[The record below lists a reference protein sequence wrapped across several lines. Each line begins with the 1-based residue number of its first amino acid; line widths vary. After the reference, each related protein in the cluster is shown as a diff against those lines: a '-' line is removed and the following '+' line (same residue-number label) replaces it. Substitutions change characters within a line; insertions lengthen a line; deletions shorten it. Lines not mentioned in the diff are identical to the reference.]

1 MLRNRLPIAVFSTVL
16 ILGGCSFS
24 SEALW
29 PSLSGG
35 APSDKVT
42 TAGSA
47 KAASVVKPTKALAIK
62 PSSGE
67 KAGQPLVDATA
78 AQVPPKLG
86 TTNFQVQPPKPGQ
99 PTGTFVGK
107 KVAQLRDDLRR
118 LQTSI
123 SQENSD
129 LQVVRKQTI
138 VNAQGYHGRVA
149 GIRSRLQLGTTP
161 GNPQL
166 VGEWNT
172 AQVELEKVHTDI
184 GRMNALSNRVA
195 ADAAMS
201 TYLLEAT
208 RAAFGLSGAIDA
220 DHRQLEV
227 LEDDVNRTVV
237 LIDRLLTELS
247 DDIRRQSNYVSTER
261 SGLNTLAL
269 AIKNGEFF
277 GPSLATASYTQ
288 AAGPVNSATLS
299 RGISS
304 RREPRRPLVV
314 IRFDRPDV
322 NYQQALYTAVN
333 RALERKPDASFDLVA
348 VSTLRGGTARSA
360 LNANTARRNAQSV
373 LRSLVDM
380 GLPPSRVALS
390 ATTSP
395 TGGNEVRLYVR

>member
-1 MLRNRLPIAVFSTVL
+1 MVQTRLPIAVLSTMLV
-16 ILGGCSFS
+16 LGGCSFS
-24 SEALW
+24 TDALW
-29 PSLSGG
+29 PSLSGQ
-35 APSDKVT
+35 APSPSSAV
-42 TAGSA
+42 AG
-47 KAASVVKPTKALAIK
+47 AASKVVPIK

-67 KAGQPLVDATA
+67 TSGQPLVNPTI
-78 AQVPPKLG
+78 AQSPPRLG
-86 TTNFQVQPPKPGQ
+86 STNFQVEPPRAGQ
-99 PTGTFVGK
+99 ATGTFVGN
-107 KVAQLRDDLRR
+107 KVAQLRDDLTR
-118 LQTSI
+118 LQASI
-123 SQENSD
+123 NKENTD
-129 LQVVRKQTI
+129 LQSVRQQTM
-138 VNAQGYHGRVA
+138 VNAQGYHVQVA

-166 VGEWNT
+166 VGSWNNS
-172 AQVELEKVHTDI
+172 QIELEKINTDI

-208 RAAFGLSGAIDA
+208 RAAFGLSGAIDE

-261 SGLNTLAL
+261 NDLNTLAL

-277 GPSLATASYTQ
+277 GPSLATTAYTR
-288 AAGPVNSATLS
+288 ANARPTAGAPRPSARADS
-299 RGISS
+299 
-304 RREPRRPLVV
+304 RRPLVV

-333 RALERKPDASFDLVA
+333 RALQRQPDAAFDLVS
-348 VSTLRGGTARSA
+348 VSQLRGGTAQSA
-360 LNANTARRNAQSV
+360 LNANGARRNAQSV
-373 LRSLVDM
+373 LRALVDM
-380 GLPPSRVALS
+380 GLPPSRVSLS
-390 ATTSP
+390 ATTSS